1 VKPLKWYKSLS
12 AREGRME
19 AGAFLVEGQRAID
32 QVIKSSP
39 GSIVEILYAGEQPS
53 IYAAYGLRPL
63 SHVQMQS
70 ISSAVTSQGIMAVVS
85 LPLDTY
91 SNRLPQD
98 TGSRILVL
106 EDIQDPG
113 NVGTLIRT
121 AAAFDFSGVILT
133 EKCADPF
140 SAKCIQSTAGSAL
153 SLWIR
158 RSTSYIELV
167 DELKIQGYSLFAT
180 DLLGTEDPSVLRGL
194 DSFMLALGNEAA
206 GLSDALLA
214 KSDHTIKIAITG
226 SKAESLNVAAC
237 GAICMYLS
245 NLK

>member
-1 VKPLKWYKSLS
+1 MKPLKWYKSLS
-12 AREGRME
+12 AREGRLE
-19 AGAFLVEGQRAID
+19 AGVFLVEGQRAID

-39 GSIVEILYAGEQPS
+39 GGILEILYTGEQPS

-85 LPLDTY
+85 LPPDTY
-91 SNRLPQD
+91 SNCLPVV

-140 SAKCIQSTAGSAL
+140 SPKCVQSAAGSSL

-158 RSTSYIELV
+158 RSASCIELV
-167 DELKIQGYSLFAT
+167 DELKIHGYSLFAT
-180 DLLGTEDPSVLRGL
+180 DLLGNEDPSVLKGMDR
-194 DSFMLALGNEAA
+194 SMIALGNEAA

-214 KSDHTIKIAITG
+214 KSDHTVKISITG
-226 SKAESLNVAAC
+226 AKAESLNVAVC